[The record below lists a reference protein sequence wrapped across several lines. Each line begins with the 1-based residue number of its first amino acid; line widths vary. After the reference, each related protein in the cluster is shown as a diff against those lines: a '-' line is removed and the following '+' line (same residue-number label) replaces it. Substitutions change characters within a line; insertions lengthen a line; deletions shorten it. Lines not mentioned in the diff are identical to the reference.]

1 MTEVAGDDAGV
12 KVLDDAVPEE
22 DGEELIRTQLRCD
35 FTQTTNARG
44 LSIARQ
50 WSPLGDPC
58 AAQKAA
64 RSSLASLPH
73 KQAFVAFPLRP
84 SKRTS
89 SHSVFGAKFSTD
101 EISLS
106 PPKATDARDVVGPT
120 EPACEASFIQ
130 RVSGPRE
137 KDSHSFLTNQ
147 HHPHAPVAH

>member
-84 SKRTS
+84 SETNIL
-89 SHSVFGAKFSTD
+89 T
-101 EISLS
+101 
-106 PPKATDARDVVGPT
+106 
-120 EPACEASFIQ
+120 Q
-130 RVSGPRE
+130 RLGSKILNR
-137 KDSHSFLTNQ
+137 
-147 HHPHAPVAH
+147 